1 MSFADCGRGRG
12 GLRVFVVGVS
22 LLGYFF
28 YIGTAFAAVMAL
40 LISLFNGSNALER
53 VRYNPRPLIARTVT
67 ASNEAHRRPLKKEAN
82 WQASSA
88 FGIKEASSTNIVE
101 QSQVLFTAKA
111 DLDKSKDERHSYPHK
126 PKKLLARRRDDL
138 VGGRYATVLSYAG
151 ESSFAERRYGSFTG
165 FSGAS
170 NAPYIYH

>member
-1 MSFADCGRGRG
+1 VA
-12 GLRVFVVGVS
+12 VS

-28 YIGTAFAAVMAL
+28 YIGTAFTAIMAL

-53 VRYNPRPLIARTVT
+53 VRYYPRPIIARTVT
-67 ASNEAHRRPLKKEAN
+67 ASNEAHRRALIKEIN

-88 FGIKEASSTNIVE
+88 FGTKEASTPKSVK
-101 QSQVLFTAKA
+101 QSQVLFATTA
-111 DLDKSKDERHSYPHK
+111 DVDKSKGEGHSYPHK
-126 PKKLLARRRDDL
+126 LKKLLASRRDHL
-138 VGGRYATVLSYAG
+138 LGGRYATVLSYAG

-170 NAPYIYH
+170 NAQHIYH